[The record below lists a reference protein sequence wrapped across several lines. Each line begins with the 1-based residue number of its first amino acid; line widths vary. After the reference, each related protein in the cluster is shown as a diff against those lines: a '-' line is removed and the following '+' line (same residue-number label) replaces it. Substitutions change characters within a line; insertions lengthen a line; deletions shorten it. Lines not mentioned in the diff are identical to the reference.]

1 MRLPGV
7 MGGSC
12 TQGRDQAKGEGAVE
26 INNMESKSCGWKG
39 EEVGWGSE
47 GKGKGGETE
56 NVNRAVQGDGGRGRG
71 GDGLTISPPPSGCH
85 SLL

>member
-1 MRLPGV
+1 

-12 TQGRDQAKGEGAVE
+12 TQGRDQAKGDGAVE

-56 NVNRAVQGDGGRGRG
+56 NGLGCKEAVRWGRREQ
-71 GDGLTISPPPSGCH
+71 SPSC
-85 SLL
+85 SL